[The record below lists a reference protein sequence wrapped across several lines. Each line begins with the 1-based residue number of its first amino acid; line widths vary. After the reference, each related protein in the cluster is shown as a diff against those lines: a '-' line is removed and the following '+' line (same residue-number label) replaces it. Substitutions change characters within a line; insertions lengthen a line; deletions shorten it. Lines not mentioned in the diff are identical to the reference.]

1 MSKPINIVITV
12 NSPGEV
18 SGWLKPMVTALK
30 GSPMGDPYGTS
41 YAITVFIPPCT
52 FASGTEKAV
61 VESIPGVDLA
71 VDSKGLFG
79 FLLRGKV
86 PAGFE
91 PNRSGLVLFLGGDLT
106 YAMFLGKKLHYPSIA
121 YTEGI
126 ANWTNLDRYA
136 VPYEHTAQKLI
147 GKGIPAKKVRTIG
160 NLMLDAA
167 VPQTAPEEVRKLLK
181 IGARPLL
188 LLLPGSR
195 PMHFEYM
202 VPFLIHVAEE
212 AKKRIPD
219 LAVCFG
225 VSPFVTEAQL
235 KQVLTGPDV
244 KLFGHSGVYSGG
256 VTEHGVTRW
265 EAPGVVRTEG
275 GIEISAL
282 WGRQYD
288 LMAVADLAI
297 TIPGTN
303 TFELAAFGTPAM
315 IALPLTHPERVPL
328 EGIPGLIGKIPGV
341 GRALKK
347 RLVPKV
353 IAKLKYTAWPNRL
366 AQEMVIPEL
375 RGQVTA
381 MDVSQAA
388 VDLLTNAGERAKMS
402 QRLKEVAGAPGAAG
416 RLALFIREV
425 LEERYGDIR

>member
-1 MSKPINIVITV
+1 MPKTINIVITV

-18 SGWLKPMVTALK
+18 AGWLKPTVTALK
-30 GSPMGDPYGTS
+30 STS
-41 YAITVFIPPCT
+41 EGASYRITVFIPPCT

-61 VESIPGVDLA
+61 VESIPEVDLA
-71 VDSKGLFG
+71 VDAKGLFG
-79 FLLRGKV
+79 LLLLGKI
-86 PAGFE
+86 PAGFD
-91 PNRSGLVLFLGGDLT
+91 PDRPGLVLFLGGDLT
-106 YAMFLGKKLHYPSIA
+106 YAMFLGKKLRYPSIA

-136 VPYEHTAQKLI
+136 VPYEHTARKLA
-147 GKGIPAKKVRTIG
+147 GKRIPAGKIRVIG

-167 VPQTAPEEVRKLLK
+167 VSRTAPEETRKLLK

-195 PMHFEYM
+195 PAHFEYM
-202 VPFLIHVAEE
+202 VPFLIQVAEGVK
-212 AKKRIPD
+212 ARIPD
-219 LAVCFG
+219 LAICFG
-225 VSPFVTEAQL
+225 MSPFVTEAHL
-235 KQVLTGPDV
+235 KQALTGPDV
-244 KLFGHSGVYSGG
+244 KLFGHSGVYCGG
-256 VTEHGVTRW
+256 GLTGHGVTDG
-265 EAPGVVRTEG
+265 ENPGLVRTEG
-275 GIEISAL
+275 GIEIMAL

-288 LMAVADLAI
+288 LMAAADLAVA
-297 TIPGTN
+297 IPGTN

-328 EGIPGLIGKIPGV
+328 EGIPGLIGRIPGV

-347 RLVPKV
+347 RLVPRI
-353 IAKLKYTAWPNRL
+353 IAKMKYTAWPNRL

-388 VDLLTNAGERAKMS
+388 VDLLTDTGKRAEMS
-402 QRLKEVAGAPGAAG
+402 RRLKGLVGAPGAAG
-416 RLALFIREV
+416 RLAQLIREI
-425 LEERYGDIR
+425 LEERYGDIW